1 MGREIGEKCN
11 IADIFRYDFSIF
23 FRGCKQ
29 PKSVHISKAAANIHH
44 FYQTLYISSIFFIYL
59 CTRYNIL
66 YNNVLEDMKKLL
78 YLLTGIVATTFTA
91 CVSMNEDNFPS
102 GRELSGDEGI
112 LVYDVA
118 CPDDALNF
126 MDLEFTY
133 VDFDSVSL
141 KTVTKTERISKRSEN
156 SNVFYLIIGSGRQDT
171 IVNELSQNTIETVY
185 LNTNNSTYTK
195 EYMDHYFAYSKFI
208 KVPYGREGFELSVK
222 YTTKTGGEVALTRK
236 SDEGEITALIGR
248 ASGLIHRR
256 AANDGLTQLDY
267 PPFLV
272 YGLAN
277 IAPENAASYL
287 RTMEDYDWLNSYA
300 TFPSY
305 EFAKTHKYIMS
316 SVKAYEDCYGVNYTQ
331 KNDLS
336 KLLQ

>member
-1 MGREIGEKCN
+1 
-11 IADIFRYDFSIF
+11 
-23 FRGCKQ
+23 
-29 PKSVHISKAAANIHH
+29 
-44 FYQTLYISSIFFIYL
+44 
-59 CTRYNIL
+59 
-66 YNNVLEDMKKLL
+66 MKKLL

-156 SNVFYLIIGSGRQDT
+156 NNVFYLIIGSGRQDT

-222 YTTKTGGEVALTRK
+222 YTTKTGGEIALTKK

-331 KNDLS
+331 KHDLS